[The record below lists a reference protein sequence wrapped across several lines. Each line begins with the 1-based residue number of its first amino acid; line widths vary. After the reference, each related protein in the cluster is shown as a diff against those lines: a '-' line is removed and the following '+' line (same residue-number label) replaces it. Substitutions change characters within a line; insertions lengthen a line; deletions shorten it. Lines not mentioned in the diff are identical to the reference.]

1 MSQNLPKRSLGD
13 VLSLRHPNHFVLA
26 GANNRNVIITYRF
39 LAAPVQ
45 ENRDFFYIDCM
56 TVGAFHL
63 VKISGI
69 SGSAV
74 NGTRFVGSSH
84 WKIPRKSGRS
94 KQVVPFSRLE
104 FPNGMSCSIYV
115 SCSLYQ
121 FQVHGRAA
129 GHVPW
134 FTTKWNNFLPIGN
147 STFATT
153 EISGFFRKWKAPC
166 VSRFAVCDRNYDWRQ
181 RKTQLWRRLLNFRV
195 RMFVKSAVRSG
206 QLGTQLKQLQK

>member
-69 SGSAV
+69 SGSAL

-94 KQVVPFSRLE
+94 KKVSPFSRLE

-115 SCSLYQ
+115 SRSLYQ
-121 FQVHGRAA
+121 FQVNGRAPRRT
-129 GHVPW
+129 GVYDQMEQL
-134 FTTKWNNFLPIGN
+134 FTNRKFHFCSHRNFRV
-147 STFATT
+147 
-153 EISGFFRKWKAPC
+153 FFPKWKAPC
-166 VSRFAVCDRNYDWRQ
+166 IF
-181 RKTQLWRRLLNFRV
+181 QL
-195 RMFVKSAVRSG
+195 
-206 QLGTQLKQLQK
+206 